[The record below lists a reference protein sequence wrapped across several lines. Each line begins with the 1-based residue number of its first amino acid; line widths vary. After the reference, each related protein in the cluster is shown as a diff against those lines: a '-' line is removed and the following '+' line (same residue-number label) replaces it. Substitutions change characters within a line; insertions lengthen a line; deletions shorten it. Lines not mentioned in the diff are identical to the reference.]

1 MSFIHWFYCCL
12 TRKSIHY
19 LLVDT
24 MGFDSLRVIFFSF
37 ERHIRFD
44 TPAVAIPEG
53 FNAYDY
59 SRVAHERFSFIHSAS
74 ELEKV

>member
-1 MSFIHWFYCCL
+1 
-12 TRKSIHY
+12 
-19 LLVDT
+19 